1 MTANKLAKILLDA
14 NLPDNVVIMSDSG
27 WECGPTDMHGIFY
40 NATENYIVVT
50 QGSKYELNEYIGWKV
65 LYIKDLEI
73 PCEVITGFDERG
85 QVRID
90 ENGIIHDISL
100 TEEEYQKL
108 LITRTIE
115 EADKNIWNTFL

>member
-27 WECGPTDMHGIFY
+27 WECWATDMDGIFY
-40 NATENYIVVT
+40 NAEENYMVVT
-50 QGSKYELNEYIGWKV
+50 QGSKYDLDEYIGWKV
-65 LYIKDLEI
+65 LYIKDLKI
-73 PCEVITGFDERG
+73 PCEVITGFDERK

-90 ENGIIHDISL
+90 ENRIIHDISL

-115 EADKNIWNTFL
+115 EADKNIWNTF